1 MGQFSKQLKN
11 RLTGLIDGMAE
22 NPSLWSRNPK
32 ADFVRNRKIPF
43 ADLVKILLSSG
54 GNSLNKELYDY
65 FRPKNVSV
73 TNSAFVQQRDKL
85 LPDALEYLFHEF
97 NDACHDEKLY
107 NGYRLL
113 AVDGS
118 TMTYTRDPK
127 QDTFMP
133 KHGANGINQYHVNAL
148 YDLLNKT
155 YADIIIQPKPQ
166 ANEPKAAWQMMERMS
181 LHEKTIMI
189 ADRGYGGMNLIEHIN
204 RIPNADYLIRV
215 KNNLWKEIRDLP
227 MCDLDIIIT
236 INIRTTQ
243 TNDDKEAYA
252 NGEAKWVAGHGQY
265 KKLKTATWDFE
276 SPHQMKIRIVR
287 FRISDNGKDAYET
300 VATSLSKDK
309 FPPSVLKYLY
319 HLRWGIE
326 TSFRE
331 LKYAIGVMNFH
342 AKKHDSVLQ
351 EIFARI
357 IMYNFCERITM
368 HVVIDNDKGRK
379 WQYQANYTMGIHIC
393 IDFFRYSGVDPPDAE
408 ELINHYILP
417 IRPNRADR
425 RKVVP
430 KQAVFFIYRVA

>member
-133 KHGANGINQYHVNAL
+133 KHA
-148 YDLLNKT
+148 
-155 YADIIIQPKPQ
+155 
-166 ANEPKAAWQMMERMS
+166 QM
-181 LHEKTIMI
+181 
-189 ADRGYGGMNLIEHIN
+189 
-204 RIPNADYLIRV
+204 V
-215 KNNLWKEIRDLP
+215 
-227 MCDLDIIIT
+227 
-236 INIRTTQ
+236 
-243 TNDDKEAYA
+243 
-252 NGEAKWVAGHGQY
+252 
-265 KKLKTATWDFE
+265 
-276 SPHQMKIRIVR
+276 
-287 FRISDNGKDAYET
+287 
-300 VATSLSKDK
+300 
-309 FPPSVLKYLY
+309 
-319 HLRWGIE
+319 
-326 TSFRE
+326 
-331 LKYAIGVMNFH
+331 
-342 AKKHDSVLQ
+342 
-351 EIFARI
+351 
-357 IMYNFCERITM
+357 
-368 HVVIDNDKGRK
+368 
-379 WQYQANYTMGIHIC
+379 
-393 IDFFRYSGVDPPDAE
+393 
-408 ELINHYILP
+408 
-417 IRPNRADR
+417 
-425 RKVVP
+425 
-430 KQAVFFIYRVA
+430 